1 MQRSIFGEAVKGAS
15 HKNNNISCQDAFKIE
30 PLSDTCSIVA
40 VADGHG
46 SSACPYSKY
55 GSEMAVNTFCYIIRR
70 IYDSCEGNLEKV
82 LSYLNQDGEIKV
94 AQAIDLEWK
103 KRVLKAHTRSKR
115 NVPVKDDGKKDKTA
129 IYKQYG
135 TTLLGLF
142 IAPDFVYSFQ
152 LGDGDMTLV
161 NKDIIEPIIT
171 ADKILGVETHSL
183 SKEHSWESSL
193 SSVLRIEAVEK
204 PVVLM
209 VSTDGF
215 SNSYLNDDEY
225 RKACRD
231 YFDLICE
238 HGADVIS
245 KHLKAW
251 LDDTSKCGCGDDITT
266 VFVYMQE

>member
-30 PLSDTCSIVA
+30 HLSESCSIVA

-55 GSEMAVNTFCYIIRR
+55 GSAMAVNTFCYIIRR
-70 IYDSCEGNLEKV
+70 IYDSCEGNLAKV

-115 NVPVKDDGKKDKTA
+115 DIPVIDNGKKDKKA

-142 IAPDFVYSFQ
+142 VAPDFVYAFQ
-152 LGDGDMTLV
+152 LGDGDMVLV
-161 NKDIIEPIIT
+161 NKEIIEPIIT

-193 SSVLRIEAVEK
+193 SSILRLDTIDK
-204 PVVLM
+204 PAILM
-209 VSTDGF
+209 LSTDGF
-215 SNSYLNDDEY
+215 SNSYLNDYEY
-225 RKACRD
+225 RKACKD

-238 HGADVIS
+238 HGTAEIA
-245 KHLKAW
+245 KHLESW

-266 VFVYMQE
+266 LFVYMQE

>member
-30 PLSDTCSIVA
+30 HLSESCSIVA

-55 GSEMAVNTFCYIIRR
+55 GSAMAVNTFCYIIRR
-70 IYDSCEGNLEKV
+70 IYDSCEGNLAKV

-115 NVPVKDDGKKDKTA
+115 DIPVRDNEKKDKNA

-142 IAPDFVYSFQ
+142 VAPDFVYAFQ
-152 LGDGDMTLV
+152 LGDGDMILV
-161 NKDIIEPIIT
+161 NKEIIEPIIT

-193 SSVLRIEAVEK
+193 SSILRLDTIDK
-204 PVVLM
+204 PAILM
-209 VSTDGF
+209 LSTDGF
-215 SNSYLNDDEY
+215 SNSYLNDEEY
-225 RKACRD
+225 RKACKD

-238 HGADVIS
+238 HGSDEIA
-245 KHLKAW
+245 KHLESW

-266 VFVYMQE
+266 LFVYMQE

>member
-30 PLSDTCSIVA
+30 HLSESCSIVA

-55 GSEMAVNTFCYIIRR
+55 GSAMAVNTFCYIIRR
-70 IYDSCEGNLEKV
+70 IYDSCEGNLAKV

-103 KRVLKAHTRSKR
+103 KRVLKSHTRSKR
-115 NVPVKDDGKKDKTA
+115 DNPVRDNGRKDKNA

-142 IAPDFVYSFQ
+142 ISPDFVYAFQ
-152 LGDGDMTLV
+152 LGDGDMVLV
-161 NKDIIEPIIT
+161 NKEIIEPIIY

-193 SSVLRIEAVEK
+193 SSILRLDTIDK
-204 PVVLM
+204 PAILM
-209 VSTDGF
+209 LSTDGF

-225 RKACRD
+225 RKACKD

-238 HGADVIS
+238 HGTYEIA
-245 KHLKAW
+245 KHLESW
-251 LDDTSKCGCGDDITT
+251 LDDTSKYGCGDDITT
-266 VFVYMQE
+266 LFVYMQE